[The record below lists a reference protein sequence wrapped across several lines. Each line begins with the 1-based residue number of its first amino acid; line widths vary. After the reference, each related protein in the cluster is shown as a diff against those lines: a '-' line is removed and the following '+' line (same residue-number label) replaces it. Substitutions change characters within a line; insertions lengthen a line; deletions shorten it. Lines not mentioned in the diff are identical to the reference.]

1 MRNSFL
7 FLFFLL
13 YTIEICAQYKLTA
26 VEALPVSS
34 DTISYYSIEQL
45 INYGESGKNVI
56 WDFSYLTG
64 DTVHDKSIF
73 LKNSLNQFHKIEN
86 REFKSYVLADD
97 ILELRKMTCIAH

>member
-1 MRNSFL
+1 MENL
-7 FLFFLL
+7 
-13 YTIEICAQYKLTA
+13 E
-26 VEALPVSS
+26 
-34 DTISYYSIEQL
+34 
-45 INYGESGKNVI
+45 KNVI

-97 ILELRKMTCIAH
+97 ILGLRKMTCIAH

>member
-26 VEALPVSS
+26 VETLPVSS

-56 WDFSYLTG
+56 WDFAYLTG
-64 DTVHDKSIF
+64 DTVHGKSIF

-86 REFKSYVLADD
+86 MS
-97 ILELRKMTCIAH
+97 

>member
-26 VEALPVSS
+26 VETLPVSS

-56 WDFSYLTG
+56 
-64 DTVHDKSIF
+64 
-73 LKNSLNQFHKIEN
+73 
-86 REFKSYVLADD
+86 
-97 ILELRKMTCIAH
+97 